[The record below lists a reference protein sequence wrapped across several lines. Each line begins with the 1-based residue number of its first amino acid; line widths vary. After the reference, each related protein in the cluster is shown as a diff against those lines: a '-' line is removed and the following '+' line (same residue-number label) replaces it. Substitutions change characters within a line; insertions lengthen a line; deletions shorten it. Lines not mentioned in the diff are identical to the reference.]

1 MAKVVTISKTFTRLE
16 LIGTV
21 PRTGKSAA
29 YNEVNSSNHL
39 MTRLLNAG
47 IPVVGILGILA
58 VEWGVLTVTHD
69 DGLDGDEWTYS
80 WTGERVP
87 TEYREKMSKLGY
99 RGRLDNP
106 LAAQIAAAEEL

>member
-1 MAKVVTISKTFTRLE
+1 MAKVVTITKTFTRLE
-16 LIGTV
+16 LIGIA
-21 PRTGKSAA
+21 RSGKPHQ
-29 YNEVNSSNHL
+29 YNEVVSANYLISRL
-39 MTRLLNAG
+39 MQAG
-47 IPVVGILGILA
+47 IPAVGILGVLA
-58 VEWGVLTVTHD
+58 AEWGVLTVTHE

-87 TEYREKMSKLGY
+87 AEYREKMQKPGY